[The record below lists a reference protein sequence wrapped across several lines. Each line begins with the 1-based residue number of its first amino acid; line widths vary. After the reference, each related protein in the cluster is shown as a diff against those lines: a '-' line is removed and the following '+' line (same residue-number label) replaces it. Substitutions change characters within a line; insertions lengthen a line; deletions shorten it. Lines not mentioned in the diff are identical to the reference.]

1 MDDALGSGT
10 VAAAASA
17 RGPAAGLEYRLVF
30 ERARPDSD
38 AGIQAEGEE
47 AQAKSVPAWPKSDAG
62 TQAEGEEAQTK
73 RVPASWTFPD

>member
-1 MDDALGSGT
+1 VDDALSSGT

-17 RGPAAGLEYRLVF
+17 RVPGLEYRLVL

-73 RVPASWTFPD
+73 SVPASWTFPD